1 MDFNLTDEQ
10 KILVDTTR
18 EACARYDDR
27 YWRNVER
34 EKRYPSEFVDFISK
48 EGFLAITIPEEYG
61 GGNGRIM
68 EAALVAEEIAKSGG
82 DGGALRAQIYL
93 STAFNKVASRE
104 QKEKYLPDIASGK
117 LRFQTFAVTEQE
129 AGTNTLAIKT
139 FAKKEGDSYIING
152 MKMWISRVF
161 ESDLMLLLA
170 RTSKKEDAP
179 KKTLG
184 LTLFLVNV
192 RKALK
197 NGSVKANPIDM
208 MINHS
213 ANEVMIEDLEV
224 PAENVVGIVD
234 RGFYHVLSFMNS
246 ERIINSSDTI
256 GSTRYLLNKATEY
269 AKNRV
274 VFDRPIG
281 QNQGIQFPLAAAYAK
296 LEAATIL
303 RNKAAWMYD
312 KDMECG
318 KEANILK
325 YLSSEIGV
333 EAANVAMSTMGGM
346 GMATE
351 GGIERKFREMRL
363 HIIAPVS
370 NNLALAYIGNK
381 VMGMPKSY

>member
-170 RTSKKEDAP
+170 RTSKKEDVP

-213 ANEVMIEDLEV
+213 ANEVIIEDLEV

>member
-213 ANEVMIEDLEV
+213 ANEVIIEDLEV